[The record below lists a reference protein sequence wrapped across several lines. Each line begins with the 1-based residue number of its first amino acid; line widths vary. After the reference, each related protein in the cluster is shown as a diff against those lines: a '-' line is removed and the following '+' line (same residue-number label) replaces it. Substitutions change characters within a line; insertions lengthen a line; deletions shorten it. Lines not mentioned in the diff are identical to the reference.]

1 MEHRYQIWNYH
12 RVLTTM
18 KTDVE
23 KPISEETVRRALGEF
38 QIPVNSQQVV
48 LIQQYIKT
56 LLRWNEKLNLTAIRD
71 PLEILYRHFCESM
84 FAAGAIP
91 VDKGRLADIGS
102 GPGFPG
108 IPLKIV
114 RPELELCLV
123 ESNIKKGTFLAEVVR
138 ELHLT
143 NTRVLISRYEELGE
157 EIAPLDYVCSRA
169 VGEFQPF
176 LEWAVSE
183 QVQALPVILWTG
195 EVDLEVVRKLQNWEW
210 GEPILIPKSLQR
222 YLLVGK
228 KQEMSAGRQN
238 S

>member
-1 MEHRYQIWNYH
+1 M
-12 RVLTTM
+12 TTG
-18 KTDVE
+18 VE
-23 KPISEETVRRALGEF
+23 KPVSEETIRRALGEF
-38 QIPVNSQQVV
+38 QISVSPQQVV
-48 LIQQYIKT
+48 LIQRYIGT

-108 IPLKIV
+108 IPLKII

-138 ELHLT
+138 ELQLI

-157 EIAPLDYVCSRA
+157 ELSPLDYVCSRA

-176 LEWAVSE
+176 LEWAGSE
-183 QVQALPVILWTG
+183 RVQAQQVILWIG
-195 EVDLEVVRKLQNWEW
+195 GRDLEEVRELRNWEW
-210 GEPILIPKSLQR
+210 QEPMLIPKSLQR

-228 KQEMSAGRQN
+228 KQKMSARRQN
-238 S
+238 T

>member
-1 MEHRYQIWNYH
+1 M
-12 RVLTTM
+12 TT
-18 KTDVE
+18 DIE
-23 KPISEETVRRALGEF
+23 KPVSEGTVRRALGEF
-38 QIPVNSQQVV
+38 QIPVDSQQVF

-108 IPLKIV
+108 IPLKII

-138 ELHLT
+138 ELKLT
-143 NTRVLISRYEELGE
+143 NSRVLISRYEELGE
-157 EIAPLDYVCSRA
+157 EVAPLDYVCSRA
-169 VGEFQPF
+169 VGEFEPF
-176 LEWAVSE
+176 LKWAGSNRVGAD
-183 QVQALPVILWTG
+183 QVIFWIG
-195 EVDLEVVRKLQNWEW
+195 GRDLEEVRKNGNWEW
-210 GEPILIPKSLQR
+210 REPILIPKSLQR

-228 KQEMSAGRQN
+228 KKEMSA
-238 S
+238 

>member
-1 MEHRYQIWNYH
+1 M
-12 RVLTTM
+12 T
-18 KTDVE
+18 TDVE
-23 KPISEETVRRALGEF
+23 RPISEETVRRALGEF
-38 QIPVNSQQVV
+38 QISIDSQQVI

-56 LLRWNEKLNLTAIRD
+56 LLRWNEKLNLTGIRD

-108 IPLKIV
+108 IPLKII

-138 ELHLT
+138 ELKLT
-143 NTRVLISRYEELGE
+143 NSRVLISRYEELGE
-157 EIAPLDYVCSRA
+157 EVAPLDYVCSRA
-169 VGEFQPF
+169 VGEFESF
-176 LEWAVSE
+176 LKWAGSSRVAAQ
-183 QVQALPVILWTG
+183 QVIFWIG
-195 EVDLEVVRKLQNWEW
+195 GRDLEEVRKNKNWGW
-210 GEPILIPKSLQR
+210 QEPILIPKSLQR

-228 KQEMSAGRQN
+228 NREMSA
-238 S
+238 

>member
-1 MEHRYQIWNYH
+1 MI
-12 RVLTTM
+12 
-18 KTDVE
+18 TDVE
-23 KPISEETVRRALGEF
+23 KPVSEETVRRALGEF
-38 QIPVNSQQVV
+38 QISVDSQQVV
-48 LIQQYIKT
+48 LIQQYIRT

-108 IPLKIV
+108 IPLRII

-138 ELHLT
+138 ELQLT
-143 NTRVLISRYEELGE
+143 NARVLISRYEELGE

-176 LEWAVSE
+176 LEWAGSE
-183 QVQALPVILWTG
+183 RVQAQRVILWIG
-195 EVDLEVVRKLQNWEW
+195 GRDLEEVKKQRNWEW
-210 GEPILIPKSLQR
+210 REPILIPKSLQR

-228 KQEMSAGRQN
+228 KQ
-238 S
+238 

>member
-1 MEHRYQIWNYH
+1 M
-12 RVLTTM
+12 T
-18 KTDVE
+18 TDVE

-38 QIPVNSQQVV
+38 QILADSQQVV
-48 LIQQYIKT
+48 LIQQHIRT

-108 IPLKIV
+108 IPLKII

-176 LEWAVSE
+176 LEWAASE
-183 QVQALPVILWTG
+183 RVQTRQVILWIG
-195 EVDLEVVRKLQNWEW
+195 GRDLEEVRKLRNWEW
-210 GEPILIPKSLQR
+210 LEPVLIPKSLQR

-228 KQEMSAGRQN
+228 KQ
-238 S
+238 

>member
-1 MEHRYQIWNYH
+1 M
-12 RVLTTM
+12 TTG
-18 KTDVE
+18 VE
-23 KPISEETVRRALGEF
+23 KPVSEETVRRALGEF
-38 QIPVNSQQVV
+38 QISVSPQQVV
-48 LIQQYIKT
+48 LIQRYIGT

-108 IPLKIV
+108 IPLKII

-138 ELHLT
+138 ELQLT
-143 NTRVLISRYEELGE
+143 NARVMISRYEELGE

-176 LEWAVSE
+176 LEWARSDR
-183 QVQALPVILWTG
+183 VQAQQAILWIGGRDLG
-195 EVDLEVVRKLQNWEW
+195 EVRKLGNWEW
-210 GEPILIPKSLQR
+210 QEPILIPKSLQR
-222 YLLVGK
+222 YLLVGR
-228 KQEMSAGRQN
+228 KQEMSARRQN
-238 S
+238 T

>member
-1 MEHRYQIWNYH
+1 MTI
-12 RVLTTM
+12 
-18 KTDVE
+18 DVE

-38 QIPVNSQQVV
+38 QIAADSRQVI

-56 LLRWNEKLNLTAIRD
+56 LLRWNEKLNLTAIRN

-108 IPLKIV
+108 IPLKII

-138 ELHLT
+138 ELQLS

-157 EIAPLDYVCSRA
+157 ELSPLDYICSRA
-169 VGEFQPF
+169 VGEFGPF
-176 LEWAVSE
+176 LEWAAANRVDAS
-183 QVQALPVILWTG
+183 QVILWIG
-195 EVDLEVVRKLQNWEW
+195 GRDLEEAQKSQHWEW
-210 GEPILIPKSLQR
+210 REPILVPQSLQR

-228 KQEMSAGRQN
+228 KKEMSA
-238 S
+238 